1 MSAIWGE
8 TVKVDESEARSA
20 SDPSSDEG
28 TETRDPET
36 TTNEEGVDIVE
47 GMDFG
52 LGGAL
57 GSDNEFLD
65 WVENAVPASAVIPAI
80 EQLFD
85 AYVDEREDGER
96 FHAWCRRV
104 DNDRLRQVMQRA
116 DANVSGGVAH
126 GD

>member
-1 MSAIWGE
+1 
-8 TVKVDESEARSA
+8 
-20 SDPSSDEG
+20 
-28 TETRDPET
+28 
-36 TTNEEGVDIVE
+36 
-47 GMDFG
+47 MDFG

-80 EQLFD
+80 EQLFG

>member
-1 MSAIWGE
+1 SASCAQPQIADIGFRGE
-8 TVKVDESEARSA
+8 TVQVD
-20 SDPSSDEG
+20 
-28 TETRDPET
+28 DPET
-36 TTNEEGVDIVE
+36 TTNEEGDNIVE

-57 GSDNEFLD
+57 GGDNEFID
-65 WVENAVPASAVIPAI
+65 WVETAVPAGAVIPAI

-85 AYVDEREDGER
+85 AYVEEREDGER
-96 FHAWCRRV
+96 FYSWTRRV

-126 GD
+126 EGEGGVADD